1 MKFSVVSTN
10 ALAARWASTATP
22 RVALVCALAIAG
34 RGVFSCAQ
42 GGVHEAHGQP
52 VEAGRP

>member
-1 MKFSVVSTN
+1 MIVSTN

-42 GGVHEAHGQP
+42 GGVHGAHGRRAD
-52 VEAGRP
+52 AGRP